1 MEESGAVTDGST
13 KPSTLQAETAGE
25 LRVLLNQTVREREA
39 DFVST
44 FYYKFQSK
52 DLVGKYM

>member
-1 MEESGAVTDGST
+1 
-13 KPSTLQAETAGE
+13 
-25 LRVLLNQTVREREA
+25 LLNRIVRERQEG
-39 DFVST
+39 FVST